1 MFQGVDYGNTNTI
14 FQKIIIIKIFHHNNF
29 CIIVD
34 SFDIL
39 ATLATL
45 ATLVVRHLE
54 VYLIQAFTISLF
66 YSYWKLIID
75 GMICYILN

>member
-1 MFQGVDYGNTNTI
+1 MFQDVDHGNTNTI
-14 FQKIIIIKIFHHNNF
+14 SQKIIITKIFHYNNF
-29 CIIVD
+29 CIID

-54 VYLIQAFTISLF
+54 IYLIQAFTISLF
-66 YSYWKLIID
+66 YSY
-75 GMICYILN
+75 